1 MTSTPLYV
9 LFHDYAGAVP
19 GASAIVVRDGA
30 TMVAAAFGLADLE
43 QGTPATIT
51 TNYRL
56 ASVSKQ
62 FTAMAVLLL
71 VADGRL
77 TLDDPL
83 ARFFAPSPPQ
93 WQHVTV
99 QHLLMHTAGLLDYE
113 ELIPPGTTAQP
124 PEPVHAALVRC
135 YRPFPVHSRTQ
146 RVRAWPAPNRFSAIG
161 RRSVAG

>member
-1 MTSTPLYV
+1 MTSTPLDV
-9 LFHDYAGAVP
+9 LFHDYTGAVP

-43 QGTPATIT
+43 QSTPATIT

-77 TLDDPL
+77 TLADPL

-93 WQHVTV
+93 WRT
-99 QHLLMHTAGLLDYE
+99 
-113 ELIPPGTTAQP
+113 
-124 PEPVHAALVRC
+124 
-135 YRPFPVHSRTQ
+135 SRSSTC
-146 RVRAWPAPNRFSAIG
+146 
-161 RRSVAG
+161 